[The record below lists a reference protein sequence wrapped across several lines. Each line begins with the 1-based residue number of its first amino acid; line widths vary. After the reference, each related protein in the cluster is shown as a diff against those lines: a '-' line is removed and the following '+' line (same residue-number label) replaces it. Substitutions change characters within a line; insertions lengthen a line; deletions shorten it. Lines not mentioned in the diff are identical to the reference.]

1 VPGNIFPTQ
10 TISELNNLLEIAVFS
25 AEAALI
31 ADKAGA
37 DRLELCSGYAEGGI
51 TPSYGTIQLVKQQV
65 KCPVFVMVRPRAGDF
80 HYSPMEIEVMKND
93 IEQCKA
99 LQADGIVFGL
109 LDENGQLDKE
119 QVKSLVALAAPLPV
133 TFHRAF
139 DLCYDP
145 FEALEML
152 IDCGVKRILT
162 SGQKSSAA
170 EGAEFIAELNQR
182 ANGRIIILPGAGIN
196 PGNITDIKTQTGCT
210 EFHAS
215 AKRITTST
223 DAFGF
228 GENVLPHPEIIAE
241 LKKKLSV

>member
-1 VPGNIFPTQ
+1 MNH
-10 TISELNNLLEIAVFS
+10 LLEIAVFS
-25 AEAALI
+25 VEAALI

-51 TPSYGTIQLVKQQV
+51 TPSYGAIQLVKQQV
-65 KCPVFVMVRPRAGDF
+65 KCPVFVMIRPRAGSF
-80 HYSPMEIEVMKND
+80 HYTAMEIETMKQD
-93 IEQCKA
+93 IVQCKS
-99 LQADGIVFGL
+99 LGADGIVLGT
-109 LDENGQLDKE
+109 LDANGQLNKE
-119 QVKSLVALAAPLPV
+119 EIKSLVALASPLPV

-139 DLCYDP
+139 DLCHDP
-145 FEALEML
+145 FEALELL

-162 SGQKSSAA
+162 SGQKSSAM
-170 EGAEFIAELNQR
+170 EGAEFIAALNQK

-196 PGNITDIKTQTGCT
+196 PGNIAAIKAQTSCN

-215 AKRITTST
+215 AKRVVPSG